1 MICINQ
7 AKTSTVS
14 LLSMRELNAI
24 ESLIIFK
31 MTDTFLSQSTIL
43 EPLSFVEQA
52 FIQSLTAKRQNF
64 MVLKRSSQTSSVNT
78 DFTLIGIEDENGSN
92 QNDVDEET
100 KDEILIIA
108 LVDCSMRK
116 LISTV
121 TKILIN
127 EKCVFVLFSIFYF

>member
-52 FIQSLTAKRQNF
+52 FIQSLTAERQNF